1 MPPRSSLI
9 YRHSI
14 VRQAA
19 RTVSGVPS
27 DTNKLRPYLARQ
39 PRANLMS
46 RGQRRH
52 EHTSAF
58 TRAGRSIGAGW
69 WRLMATSLTHPVTV
83 GSAWLG
89 PVGGQHTTHAFLLRN
104 EKPRFSPMSARPPG
118 HRKRQR
124 QPQLLKRKGKGQKMV
139 SDVRAWAI
147 DSIYGC
153 LLGAEAAG
161 CRGDWTDDRAGW
173 PANRW

>member
-39 PRANLMS
+39 PRANLS
-46 RGQRRH
+46 RGPAARTH
-52 EHTSAF
+52 VSVP
-58 TRAGRSIGAGW
+58 RAGRSIGAGW
-69 WRLMATSLTHPVTV
+69 RRLMATSLTHPVTV

-89 PVGGQHTTHAFLLRN
+89 PVGGQHTTHAFLLRDEN
-104 EKPRFSPMSARPPG
+104 PRFSPMSARPPG

-124 QPQLLKRKGKGQKMV
+124 QPQLLKRKWGKNGL
-139 SDVRAWAI
+139 RCACAI
-147 DSIYGC
+147 DSSNGC
-153 LLGAEAAG
+153 LLGAEAAV
-161 CRGDWTDDRAGW
+161 DWTDDRAGW

>member
-39 PRANLMS
+39 PRANLS
-46 RGQRRH
+46 RGPAARTH
-52 EHTSAF
+52 VSVP
-58 TRAGRSIGAGW
+58 RAGRSIGAGW
-69 WRLMATSLTHPVTV
+69 RRLMATSLTHPVTV

-104 EKPRFSPMSARPPG
+104 EKPRFSPMSARPRPPKTAAATATTEKE
-118 HRKRQR
+118 R
-124 QPQLLKRKGKGQKMV
+124 GKNGL
-139 SDVRAWAI
+139 RCACAI
-147 DSIYGC
+147 DSSNGC
-153 LLGAEAAG
+153 LLGAEAAV
-161 CRGDWTDDRAGW
+161 DWTDDRAGW